1 MNVSTMESRVTP
13 RKAATRG
20 KEKSKKQRY
29 SVVPL
34 QKARTQV
41 TRMPRK
47 KYGVQG
53 TEGQETNRMQTN
65 VQDRQSGGTRG
76 HRHSS

>member
-13 RKAATRG
+13 RKAAIRG
-20 KEKSKKQRY
+20 KEKSRSRGTQWYHCKKPR
-29 SVVPL
+29 
-34 QKARTQV
+34 AHV
-41 TRMPRK
+41 TGMPRK
-47 KYGVQG
+47 KYGVRG
-53 TEGQETNRMQTN
+53 TEGQETNRLQTN